1 MRRVAMSA
9 RAALDA
15 RARRLLEGEGGAT
28 ADGFADPSLPIYV
41 IGATS
46 CKALERRLGKELW
59 EWFVDVL
66 RVSTTSP
73 GRARLAAVL
82 SDARTVKGL
91 DETFDELV
99 KRYPREDED
108 DEDDDRAVSLSAA
121 ALVKF
126 SDGIAGSIRPVL
138 APHDKTVDIRPAT
151 ESEHAFLRDNFNL
164 LFPPSDPLDR
174 STFHA
179 LAKLVLVRRIIK
191 ALVSD
196 FGGLVAVQRGLA
208 EPLVVDVRVVLDGD
222 VVFRVHT
229 VAPKSNASGAG
240 QRLGIISE

>member
-1 MRRVAMSA
+1 MFVEKLDRLRAHELGGSDGRLRCTHDLGKLWDALPVAVVVEEPSA
-9 RAALDA
+9 VLRLGVLRGV
-15 RARRLLEGEGGAT
+15 RARILHVARDSRAQT
-28 ADGFADPSLPIYV
+28 IDV
-41 IGATS
+41 IGEQATH
-46 CKALERRLGKELW
+46 
-59 EWFVDVL
+59 
-66 RVSTTSP
+66 
-73 GRARLAAVL
+73 
-82 SDARTVKGL
+82 
-91 DETFDELV
+91 
-99 KRYPREDED
+99 
-108 DEDDDRAVSLSAA
+108 DDRAVSLSAA

-138 APHDKTVDIRPAT
+138 ASHDKAVDIRPAT
-151 ESEHAFLRDNFNL
+151 ESEHAFLRDNFDL

-208 EPLVVDVRVVLDGD
+208 EPLVVDVRVVLEGD

>member
-1 MRRVAMSA
+1 MRRVATSA
-9 RAALDA
+9 RAARA

-59 EWFVDVL
+59 EWFVDAL
-66 RVSTTSP
+66 RVSTTSRT
-73 GRARLAAVL
+73 RASRRGAERRAHGE
-82 SDARTVKGL
+82 GL

-138 APHDKTVDIRPAT
+138 A
-151 ESEHAFLRDNFNL
+151 
-164 LFPPSDPLDR
+164 
-174 STFHA
+174 STT
-179 LAKLVLVRRIIK
+179 K
-191 ALVSD
+191 
-196 FGGLVAVQRGLA
+196 
-208 EPLVVDVRVVLDGD
+208 P
-222 VVFRVHT
+222 
-229 VAPKSNASGAG
+229 
-240 QRLGIISE
+240 

>member
-1 MRRVAMSA
+1 MAMSA

-15 RARRLLEGEGGAT
+15 RARRALEGEGGAS

-41 IGATS
+41 VGATS

-59 EWFVDVL
+59 EWFVDAL
-66 RVSTTSP
+66 RVSPTSP

-138 APHDKTVDIRPAT
+138 APHDKAVDIRPAT
-151 ESEHAFLRDNFNL
+151 ESEHAFLRDNFDL